1 MKRNTA
7 RRPFIIFNVLVTYV
21 LVQLVWWAWL
31 IISLMHTVYGDT
43 SKYESKFR
51 MILGEG
57 LVFVILLV
65 IGIIITSRMFRKEI
79 WLNHQQRNFLLSVTH
94 ELRTPLASTRLALET
109 LENHDLPHEKR
120 NEIIQRALDENTR
133 LTNLIDNMLLSASF
147 ENPGYGIHRE
157 KTNVSE
163 LCNQMFQSLSHS
175 IGKNHKTE
183 IYIQNGI
190 TRNID
195 KVLFPSVI
203 TNLYENA
210 VKYSPAGS
218 TIGISLQQNEN
229 GVVLRVAD
237 QGHGIEVKN
246 QQRIFE
252 KFFRIQDENTRTV
265 KGTGLGLYLTRIICD
280 YHQYEIRVEKN
291 HPEGS
296 VFRVNMKS

>member
-1 MKRNTA
+1 MKKNTA
-7 RRPFIIFNVLVTYV
+7 RRPFLIFNVLVAYV

-43 SKYESKFR
+43 SQYESKFR

-65 IGIIITSRMFRKEI
+65 IGIIITSRMFKKEI
-79 WLNHQQRNFLLSVTH
+79 WINHQQRNFLLSVTH

-109 LENHDLPHEKR
+109 LENRELSAEKR
-120 NEIIQRALDENTR
+120 KEITQRALDENAR
-133 LTNLIDNMLLSASF
+133 LTNLIDNLLLSASF
-147 ENPGYGIHRE
+147 ENPGYSIHRE
-157 KTNVSE
+157 QINFSE
-163 LCNQMFQSLSHS
+163 LCAQVVQSLIHT

-183 IYIQNGI
+183 MNIQPDI
-190 TRNID
+190 IRYID
-195 KVLFPSVI
+195 KILFPSVI

-218 TIGISLQQNEN
+218 KITVSLAQTDNQ
-229 GVVLRVAD
+229 VILSVAD
-237 QGHGIEVKN
+237 EGPGVDAKN
-246 QQRIFE
+246 QYRIFE
-252 KFFRIQDENTRTV
+252 KFFRMQDENTRTV